1 MNNKITVELES
12 GREDIAEVYNY
23 LNELMGKLGITAKV
37 TDLSEGLVIINSR
50 VMRDSAGLH
59 HDD

>member
-23 LNELMGKLGITAKV
+23 LNELMDKLGITAKV